1 MKKRIVLS
9 ILLTSLVVLGGG
21 ALNRES
27 LQNDE
32 GTLAIYVEDEKVEN
46 IPSKGN
52 SENYVFDHAVCTVS
66 GEVTDKVEITWD
78 DEAWA
83 PVIKNLKDHNTKC
96 NLYFVEGE
104 EEGIFNSTLLACNES
119 SNAAQCFLDNASL
132 NPEELVYDETNEN
145 NLRYIGADPNNY
157 VTFNNEL
164 WRIIGVMRKIP
175 DSSWEDGNVLKII
188 RDASYSSS
196 ISWDTNSTGNWSTS
210 TLKTELN
217 DRYLQTIQS
226 PFKEMIRNSAWN
238 IGNVAYSGLQ
248 SYDAKALYS
257 SERGTTALVQP
268 SMWTGSVGLL
278 YMSDYVFAT
287 GGINNTDRYSCLDDL
302 WWSSTPDCHSNNWL
316 QFAQNNWTLTLNSYA
331 SSYSAYYLT
340 NTEDIGENKS
350 VYEYAIAT
358 PVLYLDE
365 NVKFVSGS
373 GTREDP
379 YILDL

>member
-1 MKKRIVLS
+1 M
-9 ILLTSLVVLGGG
+9 
-21 ALNRES
+21 
-27 LQNDE
+27 
-32 GTLAIYVEDEKVEN
+32 
-46 IPSKGN
+46 
-52 SENYVFDHAVCTVS
+52 
-66 GEVTDKVEITWD
+66 
-78 DEAWA
+78 
-83 PVIKNLKDHNTKC
+83 
-96 NLYFVEGE
+96 
-104 EEGIFNSTLLACNES
+104 
-119 SNAAQCFLDNASL
+119 DNASL
-132 NPEELVYDETNEN
+132 NTEELVYDETNEN

-175 DSSWEDGNVLKII
+175 DSSWKDGNVLKII
-188 RDASYSSS
+188 RDTSYNSS

-238 IGNVAYSGLQ
+238 IGNVAYSGLW

-350 VYEYAIAT
+350 VYEYAMAT

-373 GTREDP
+373 GTKEDP